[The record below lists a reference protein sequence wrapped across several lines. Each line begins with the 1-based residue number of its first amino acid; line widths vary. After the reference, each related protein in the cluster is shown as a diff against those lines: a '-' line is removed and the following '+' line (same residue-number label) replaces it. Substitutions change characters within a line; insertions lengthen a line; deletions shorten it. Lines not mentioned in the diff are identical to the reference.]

1 MLLSGKVSIIT
12 GGSMG
17 IGRSI
22 AATFLREGS
31 RCVLIARGEDALTAS
46 VRELAAIGPPVKAF
60 AGDVSKEQDVAELIN
75 FTLEEFGT
83 LDVFV
88 NCAGVLGPVGPSTE
102 VDPGQWWKTLEV
114 NLLGTFLCCRAA
126 LHTMVRQRKRGK
138 IINLSGGGA
147 AAPFPGFSAYAAS
160 KAAVVRLTETLA
172 EEYKQYEID
181 INVIAPGAVNT
192 RLLDQMLDAGEAAGP
207 EQTQRALKQKE
218 EGGASPELAAEL
230 AVYLASSRSDGL
242 TGKFLSAVWDD
253 WRSLPDRID
262 EVMGSD
268 VFTLRR
274 VTPEQV

>member
-17 IGRSI
+17 IGKAI
-22 AATFLREGS
+22 AAAFLREGS
-31 RCVLIARGEDALTAS
+31 DCVLMARGENALTAT
-46 VRELAAIGPPVKAF
+46 VRELAAIGPPAKAF
-60 AGDVSKEQDVAELIN
+60 AGDVSKDQDVAELVN

-83 LDVFV
+83 VDVFV
-88 NCAGVLGPVGPSTE
+88 NCAGVLGPIGPSTE
-102 VDPGQWWKTLEV
+102 VDPGHWWKTLEV

-126 LHTMVRQRKRGK
+126 LQTMVRQRKRGK

-147 AAPFPGFSAYAAS
+147 ANPFPGFSAYAAS

-172 EEYKQYEID
+172 AEYKQYGID

-192 RLLDQMLDAGEAAGP
+192 RLLDQMLDASDAAGP

-268 VFTLRR
+268 IYTLRR
-274 VTPEQV
+274 LT

>member
-17 IGRSI
+17 IGKAI
-22 AATFLREGS
+22 AAAFLREGS
-31 RCVLIARGEDALTAS
+31 SCVIIARGEDALAAT

-60 AGDVSKEQDVAELIN
+60 AGDVSNEQDVAELID
-75 FTLEEFGT
+75 FALEEFGT
-83 LDVFV
+83 VDVFV
-88 NCAGVLGPVGPSTE
+88 NCAGVLGPIGQSTE
-102 VDPGQWWKTLEV
+102 VDPGRWWKTLEV

-126 LHTMVRQRKRGK
+126 LQAMVPQQKRGK

-172 EEYKQYEID
+172 EEYKQYGID

-268 VFTLRR
+268 LYTLRR
-274 VTPEQV
+274 VT

>member
-17 IGRSI
+17 IGKAI
-22 AATFLREGS
+22 AAAFLREGS
-31 RCVLIARGEDALTAS
+31 DCILTARGEDALGAT
-46 VRELAAIGPPVKAF
+46 VRELAATGLPVKAF
-60 AGDVSKEQDVAELIN
+60 AGDVSKERDVAELVN
-75 FTLEEFGT
+75 FTLEEFGAV
-83 LDVFV
+83 DVFV
-88 NCAGVLGPVGPSTE
+88 NCAGVLGPIGPSTE
-102 VDPGQWWKTLEV
+102 VDPDHWWKTLEV

-126 LHTMVRQRKRGK
+126 LQAMVRQRKPGK

-147 AAPFPGFSAYAAS
+147 ANPFPGFSAYAAS

-172 EEYKQYEID
+172 EEYKQYGID

-207 EQTQRALKQKE
+207 EQTQRARKQKE
-218 EGGASPELAAEL
+218 EGGASPALAAEL

-242 TGKFLSAVWDD
+242 TGKFLSAIWDD

-262 EVMGSD
+262 DVMGSD
-268 VFTLRR
+268 IYTLRR
-274 VTPEQV
+274 VT